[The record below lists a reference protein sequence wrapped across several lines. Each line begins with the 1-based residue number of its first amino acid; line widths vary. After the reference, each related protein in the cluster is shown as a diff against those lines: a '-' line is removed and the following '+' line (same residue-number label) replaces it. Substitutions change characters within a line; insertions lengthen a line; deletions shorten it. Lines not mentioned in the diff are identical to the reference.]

1 MIIKSMS
8 RKHQTFSQLFTYM
21 KNGSSQ
27 NSEFDFFSKNLYSN
41 NGKDITA
48 EFLRNAYLLKARAN
62 GNYLF
67 HEVISLT
74 KSKQLT
80 LLQEKE
86 RLFDIIRLYTEKRC
100 NNNLVTGFLH
110 DEKSNNIH
118 YHLMISSNE
127 IGEYKNQRLT
137 KFDFDKVKKATE
149 KYVIDKYPELE
160 QDIIINGKKSQRKAK
175 QSNKAGE
182 VKRKGGRLDKKAK
195 ITETLKA
202 IFSQSHSK
210 DDFFSR
216 LAEQNIELYNRGK
229 TIGFI
234 NGSDN
239 KKYRLKTLALESE
252 FQRVSTLM
260 AQENNKAE
268 KAAEKGKQTVDSK
281 KYQADQKSYSTQAND
296 PQSEID
302 SRKDEFKKARSSS
315 QAKQKNKNKEKSKDF
330 ER

>member
-8 RKHQTFSQLFTYM
+8 RKHRSFSQLFNYM

-27 NSEFDFFSKNLYSN
+27 NSEYDFFSKNLYTN
-41 NGKDITA
+41 NDKEITA
-48 EFLRNAYLLKARAN
+48 EFMRNAQLLKARAN

-80 LLQEKE
+80 LEQEKE

-100 NNNLVTGFLH
+100 DNNLVAGFLH

-127 IGEYKNQRLT
+127 VGEYKNQRLT
-137 KFDFDKVKKATE
+137 KYEFDKVKKSTE

-160 QDIIINGKKSQRKAK
+160 QDIIINWKKDNTKKAK

-182 VKRKGGRLDKKAK
+182 VKRQGGRLEKKEK
-195 ITETLKA
+195 ITNTLRT
-202 IFSQSHSK
+202 IFTQCRSMNELFTH
-210 DDFFSR
+210 
-216 LAEQNIELYNRGK
+216 LAEQQIEMYNRGK

-234 NGSDN
+234 TLHDN
-239 KKYRLKTLALESE
+239 KKYRLKTLGLEESFHKIDE
-252 FQRVSTLM
+252 LSRQST
-260 AQENNKAE
+260 ESPEE
-268 KAAEKGKQTVDSK
+268 KEK
-281 KYQADQKSYSTQAND
+281 
-296 PQSEID
+296 
-302 SRKDEFKKARSSS
+302 RSSS
-315 QAKQKNKNKEKSKDF
+315 KSKYGADTSKDNSEVERRKADIKKSRDNKTSNNKRNDNDF

>member
-8 RKHQTFSQLFTYM
+8 RKHRSFSQLFNYM

-27 NSEFDFFSKNLYSN
+27 SSEYDFFSKNLYTN
-41 NGKDITA
+41 NGKEITA
-48 EFLRNAYLLKARAN
+48 EFLRNARLLKARAN

-80 LLQEKE
+80 LEQEKE

-100 NNNLVTGFLH
+100 DNNLVIGFLH

-127 IGEYKNQRLT
+127 VGEYKNQRLT
-137 KFDFDKVKKATE
+137 KFDFDKVKKSTE

-160 QDIIINGKKSQRKAK
+160 QDIIINWQKNKTKKVQQKTK

-182 VKRKGGRLDKKAK
+182 VKRQGGRLEKKEK
-195 ITETLKA
+195 ITNTLRDVFAKCHCMSEL
-202 IFSQSHSK
+202 FTH
-210 DDFFSR
+210 
-216 LAEQNIELYNRGK
+216 LAEQKIEMYNRGK
-229 TIGFI
+229 TIVFI
-234 NGSDN
+234 TLHDN
-239 KKYRLKTLALESE
+239 KKYRLKTLGLEEAFHQIDELSR
-252 FQRVSTLM
+252 QST
-260 AQENNKAE
+260 KI
-268 KAAEKGKQTVDSK
+268 
-281 KYQADQKSYSTQAND
+281 
-296 PQSEID
+296 P
-302 SRKDEFKKARSSS
+302 DEEVKRSSS
-315 QAKQKNKNKEKSKDF
+315 NKKDNDDKSKDNSETTRRKAEIKKSRDNKISSNKKNDNDF

>member
-182 VKRKGGRLDKKAK
+182 VKRKGGRLDKKEK
-195 ITETLKA
+195 ITETLKV
-202 IFSQSHSK
+202 IFAQSHSK

-234 NGSDN
+234 NLSDN
-239 KKYRLKTLALESE
+239 KKYRLKTLALENE
-252 FQRVSTLM
+252 FQRVGVLM
-260 AQENNKAE
+260 AQQNNEAEN
-268 KAAEKGKQTVDSK
+268 AAEKGKQAVDSK
-281 KYQADQKSYSTQAND
+281 QPEPTNDGAQASSS
-296 PQSEID
+296 QSEID
-302 SRKDEFKKARSSS
+302 SRKDEIKKARASS
-315 QAKQKNKNKEKSKDF
+315 QTKQKNKNKEKGKDF

>member
-8 RKHQTFSQLFTYM
+8 RKHKSFSQLFNYM

-27 NSEFDFFSKNLYSN
+27 NSDYDFFSKNLYTN
-41 NGKDITA
+41 NGKEITA
-48 EFLRNAYLLKARAN
+48 EFLRNARLLKARAN

-80 LLQEKE
+80 LQQEKE
-86 RLFDIIRLYTEKRC
+86 RLFDIVRLYTEKRC
-100 NNNLVTGFLH
+100 DNNLVTGFLH

-127 IGEYKNQRLT
+127 VGEYKNHRLT
-137 KFDFDKVKKATE
+137 KFEFDKMKKSTE

-160 QDIIINGKKSQRKAK
+160 QDIIINWQKDNAKKAQRKAK

-182 VKRKGGRLDKKAK
+182 VKRKGGRLAKKEK
-195 ITETLKA
+195 ITAALRKV
-202 IFSQSHSK
+202 FSQSESK
-210 DDFFSR
+210 DDFFNR

-229 TIGFI
+229 NIGFI

-252 FQRVSTLM
+252 FQRISDLM
-260 AQENNKAE
+260 APVKNTEKKATT
-268 KAAEKGKQTVDSK
+268 KGKDTMDQQPVEPK
-281 KYQADQKSYSTQAND
+281 ADQTPNSD
-296 PQSEID
+296 PRELTRD
-302 SRKDEFKKARSSS
+302 
-315 QAKQKNKNKEKSKDF
+315 
-330 ER
+330 

>member
-1 MIIKSMS
+1 MS
-8 RKHQTFSQLFTYM
+8 RKHKSFSQLFNYM

-27 NSEFDFFSKNLYSN
+27 NSDYDFFSKNLYTN
-41 NGKDITA
+41 NGKEITA
-48 EFLRNAYLLKARAN
+48 EFLRNAQLLKNRAN

-80 LLQEKE
+80 LDQEKE
-86 RLFDIIRLYTEKRC
+86 RLFDIVREYTEKRC

-110 DEKSNNIH
+110 DEKTNNIH

-127 IGEYKNQRLT
+127 IGEYKNKRLT
-137 KFDFDKVKKATE
+137 KFEFDTLKKETE

-160 QDIIINGKKSQRKAK
+160 QDIIINWQKNSAKKSQQKTK

-182 VKRKGGRLDKKAK
+182 VKRKGKRLEKKEK
-195 ITETLKA
+195 ITETLKT
-202 IFSQSHSK
+202 IFAQSHSK
-210 DDFFSR
+210 DDFFNR
-216 LAEQNIELYNRGK
+216 LSAQNIELYNRGN

-234 NGSDN
+234 NTSDN

-252 FQRVSTLM
+252 FQRINDLM
-260 AQENNKAE
+260 APVKNTEKKATT
-268 KAAEKGKQTVDSK
+268 KGKDTMDQQPVEPK
-281 KYQADQKSYSTQAND
+281 ADQTPNSD
-296 PQSEID
+296 PQNEID
-302 SRKDEFKKARSSS
+302 SRKAEIKKSRESS
-315 QAKQKNKNKEKSKDF
+315 QEKQHDKSKSKGKDF

>member
-1 MIIKSMS
+1 
-8 RKHQTFSQLFTYM
+8 M

-27 NSEFDFFSKNLYSN
+27 SSEYDFFSKNLYTN

-48 EFLRNAYLLKARAN
+48 EFMRNARLLKARAN

-80 LLQEKE
+80 LEQEKE

-100 NNNLVTGFLH
+100 DNNLVTGFLH

-127 IGEYKNQRLT
+127 VGEYKNQRLT
-137 KFDFDKVKKATE
+137 KYEFDKVKKSTE

-160 QDIIINGKKSQRKAK
+160 QDIIINWQKDNAKKEQRKSK

-182 VKRKGGRLDKKAK
+182 VRRQGGRLEKKEK
-195 ITETLKA
+195 ITNTLRD
-202 IFSQSHSK
+202 IFTKCRSMGELFTHLSAQK
-210 DDFFSR
+210 
-216 LAEQNIELYNRGK
+216 IEMYNRGK

-234 NGSDN
+234 TLHDN
-239 KKYRLKTLALESE
+239 KKYRLKTLGLEEAFHHIDELSR
-252 FQRVSTLM
+252 QST
-260 AQENNKAE
+260 
-268 KAAEKGKQTVDSK
+268 
-281 KYQADQKSYSTQAND
+281 
-296 PQSEID
+296 EIP
-302 SRKDEFKKARSSS
+302 DEEVKRSSS
-315 QAKQKNKNKEKSKDF
+315 NSKYDADTSKDNSEVTRRKAEIKKSRDKNTSSNKKNDNDF

>member
-8 RKHQTFSQLFTYM
+8 RKHQTFSQLFNYM

-27 NSEFDFFSKNLYSN
+27 SSEFDFFSKNLYSN

-86 RLFDIIRLYTEKRC
+86 RLFDIIRQYTAKRC

-195 ITETLKA
+195 ITETLKV
-202 IFSQSHSK
+202 IFAQSHSK
-210 DDFFSR
+210 NDFFSR

-260 AQENNKAE
+260 AQANNKAE
-268 KAAEKGKQTVDSK
+268 KAAKKGKQTVDSK
-281 KYQADQKSYSTQAND
+281 QTQPEQTSENTQSND
-296 PQSEID
+296 PQSETD
-302 SRKDEFKKARSSS
+302 KRKGEIKKARASS
-315 QAKQKNKNKEKSKDF
+315 QTKQKNKNKDKGKDF